1 MLSVCVPN
9 ASQSHA
15 RAISQKG
22 LRTPQRLLSYFCLA
36 GLFALTLGCSSDPV
50 KQEIT
55 RVASP
60 IDMTGHWEMDYAKS
74 DNLQDQLNA
83 VARQIRREAAR
94 REQLAKEGRGFAGG
108 PLPGRRD
115 LITLARLAEIITEP
129 TLLEVVQAAGRIRV
143 KRENSFALVCET
155 PIAETAGS
163 QTNTPGI
170 SVTTDLLGEQRCGW
184 DGSQLFFMLSLQ
196 EGMEVTHR
204 LSRSKAGGE
213 LLLVTSVETPDT
225 KFPLIVSQ
233 YFKRYD
239 PESLGFIC
247 ERSLTKGT
255 ICTTR

>member
-1 MLSVCVPN
+1 MFVVR
-9 ASQSHA
+9 ASFSPRVHA
-15 RAISQKG
+15 WASLQ
-22 LRTPQRLLSYFCLA
+22 QA
-36 GLFALTLGCSSDPV
+36 LFACRSLPWRVFLANLIALSLGCSSDPV

-60 IDMTGHWEMDYAKS
+60 VDMSGHWEMDYAKS

-129 TLLEVVQAAGRIRV
+129 TLLEVVQAAGRARV

-155 PIAETAGS
+155 DGS
-163 QTNTPGI
+163 KI
-170 SVTTDLLGEQRCGW
+170 SVTVDLLGEQRCGW
-184 DGSQLFFMLSLQ
+184 DSSQLFFMLTLQ
-196 EGMEVTHR
+196 EGLQVTHR
-204 LSRSKAGGE
+204 LSRSNDSDV
-213 LLLVTSVETPDT
+213 LLMVTSVETPDT

-247 ERSLTKGT
+247 ERSLTKGK

>member
-1 MLSVCVPN
+1 MFFVCRSFSPRVHAW
-9 ASQSHA
+9 ASLQQA
-15 RAISQKG
+15 
-22 LRTPQRLLSYFCLA
+22 
-36 GLFALTLGCSSDPV
+36 LFARWSLPWRVFLASLIALSFGCSSDPV

-55 RVASP
+55 RVASSV
-60 IDMTGHWEMDYAKS
+60 DMSGHWEMDYAKS

-94 REQLAKEGRGFAGG
+94 REQLAKEGRGFAGT

-129 TLLEVVQAAGRIRV
+129 TLLDVVQAAGRTRV

-155 PIAETAGS
+155 DGS
-163 QTNTPGI
+163 AI

-184 DGSQLFFMLSLQ
+184 DGSQLFFMLTLQ
-196 EGMEVTHR
+196 EGLEVTHR
-204 LSRSKAGGE
+204 LSHSE
-213 LLLVTSVETPDT
+213 QSDTLLLVTFVDTPNT

-233 YFKRYD
+233 FFKRYD
-239 PESLGFIC
+239 PESLGFKC
-247 ERSLTKGT
+247 ERSLTKGK

>member
-1 MLSVCVPN
+1 MGFTTL
-9 ASQSHA
+9 
-15 RAISQKG
+15 I
-22 LRTPQRLLSYFCLA
+22 TLLVFVA
-36 GLFALTLGCSSDPV
+36 GCNTDPV

-60 IDMTGHWEMDYAKS
+60 VDMTGHWELDYAKS
-74 DNLQDQLNA
+74 DNLQDQLNS

-129 TLLEVVQAAGRIRV
+129 TLLEVIQAEGRMRV
-143 KRENSFALVCET
+143 KRDNSFALVCET
-155 PIAETAGS
+155 DGS
-163 QTNTPGI
+163 TI

-184 DGSQLFFMLSLQ
+184 DSSQLFFMLNLQ

-204 LSRSKAGGE
+204 LSRSGE
-213 LLLVTSVETPDT
+213 GDVLLLVTSVETPGT
-225 KFPLIVSQ
+225 SLPLIVSQ
-233 YFKRYD
+233 FFTRYD
-239 PESLGFIC
+239 PEDLGFRC
-247 ERSLTKGT
+247 ERSLTKGK

>member
-1 MLSVCVPN
+1 MFVVC
-9 ASQSHA
+9 ASFLPRLHA
-15 RAISQKG
+15 WASLQQILVAHRS
-22 LRTPQRLLSYFCLA
+22 PPWRLFLA
-36 GLFALTLGCSSDPV
+36 GLIALSLGCSGDPV

-55 RVASP
+55 RVVSP
-60 IDMTGHWEMDYAKS
+60 VDMSGHWEMDYAKS
-74 DNLQDQLNA
+74 DNLQNQLNA

-129 TLLEVVQAAGRIRV
+129 TLLEVVQAAGRARV

-155 PIAETAGS
+155 DGS
-163 QTNTPGI
+163 KI
-170 SVTTDLLGEQRCGW
+170 SVTMDLLGEQRCGW
-184 DGSQLFFMLSLQ
+184 DSSQLFFMLTLQ
-196 EGMEVTHR
+196 EGLQVTHR
-204 LSRSKAGGE
+204 LSRSNDSDV
-213 LLLVTSVETPDT
+213 LLMVTSVETPDT

-239 PESLGFIC
+239 PQSLGFIC
-247 ERSLTKGT
+247 ERSLTKGK

>member
-1 MLSVCVPN
+1 MFVVFASFSPRFHAWVSWQQALVARRSSPWHVFLSSLI
-9 ASQSHA
+9 A
-15 RAISQKG
+15 
-22 LRTPQRLLSYFCLA
+22 LSI
-36 GLFALTLGCSSDPV
+36 GCSSDPV
-50 KQEIT
+50 KHEIT

-60 IDMTGHWEMDYAKS
+60 VDMSGHWEMDYAKS

-129 TLLEVVQAAGRIRV
+129 TLLEIIQAAGRTRV

-155 PIAETAGS
+155 DGS
-163 QTNTPGI
+163 AISITN
-170 SVTTDLLGEQRCGW
+170 DLLGAQRCGW
-184 DGSQLFFMLSLQ
+184 DSSQLFFMLSLQ
-196 EGMEVTHR
+196 EGLDVTHR
-204 LSRSKAGGE
+204 LSRSSEGDA

-225 KFPLIVSQ
+225 KFPLVVSQ

-239 PESLGFIC
+239 PESLGFTC
-247 ERSLTKGT
+247 ERSLTKGK

>member
-1 MLSVCVPN
+1 MFPK
-9 ASQSHA
+9 HA
-15 RAISQKG
+15 RLMGFTTLIA
-22 LRTPQRLLSYFCLA
+22 LLVLVA
-36 GLFALTLGCSSDPV
+36 GCNTDPV

-60 IDMTGHWEMDYAKS
+60 VDMTGHWELDYAKS
-74 DNLQDQLNA
+74 DNLQDQLNS

-129 TLLEVVQAAGRIRV
+129 TLLEVIQAEGRMRV
-143 KRENSFALVCET
+143 KRDNSFALVCET
-155 PIAETAGS
+155 DGS
-163 QTNTPGI
+163 TI

-184 DGSQLFFMLSLQ
+184 DSSQLFFMLNLQ

-204 LSRSKAGGE
+204 LSRSGVGDV

-225 KFPLIVSQ
+225 SLPLIVSQ
-233 YFKRYD
+233 FFTRYD
-239 PESLGFIC
+239 PEDLGFRC
-247 ERSLTKGT
+247 ERSLTKGK

>member
-36 GLFALTLGCSSDPV
+36 GLFALALGCSSDPV

-115 LITLARLAEIITEP
+115 LYGTISIENDAALVTGVIDESMRGKGLGRKLFSSLVDEGKKICDTV
-129 TLLEVVQAAGRIRV
+129 LLEVLI
-143 KRENSFALVCET
+143 
-155 PIAETAGS
+155 
-163 QTNTPGI
+163 TNQPAQN
-170 SVTTDLLGEQRCGW
+170 L
-184 DGSQLFFMLSLQ
+184 
-196 EGMEVTHR
+196 
-204 LSRSKAGGE
+204 
-213 LLLVTSVETPDT
+213 
-225 KFPLIVSQ
+225 
-233 YFKRYD
+233 YN
-239 PESLGFIC
+239 SLGFVETSRTDKVINM
-247 ERSLTKGT
+247 ELRE
-255 ICTTR
+255 

>member
-1 MLSVCVPN
+1 MFPK
-9 ASQSHA
+9 HA
-15 RAISQKG
+15 RLMGFTTLIA
-22 LRTPQRLLSYFCLA
+22 LLVLVA
-36 GLFALTLGCSSDPV
+36 GCNTDPV

-60 IDMTGHWEMDYAKS
+60 VDMTGHWELDYAKS
-74 DNLQDQLNA
+74 DNLQDQLNS

-129 TLLEVVQAAGRIRV
+129 TLLEVIQAEGRMRV
-143 KRENSFALVCET
+143 KRDNSFALVCET
-155 PIAETAGS
+155 DGS
-163 QTNTPGI
+163 TI

-184 DGSQLFFMLSLQ
+184 DSSQLFFMLNLQ

-204 LSRSKAGGE
+204 LSRSGE
-213 LLLVTSVETPDT
+213 GDVLLLVTSVETPDT
-225 KFPLIVSQ
+225 SLPLIVSQ
-233 YFKRYD
+233 FFTRYD
-239 PESLGFIC
+239 PEDLGFRC
-247 ERSLTKGT
+247 ERSLTKGK

>member
-1 MLSVCVPN
+1 MFVVCGFFSPRV
-9 ASQSHA
+9 HA
-15 RAISQKG
+15 WTSLQPA
-22 LRTPQRLLSYFCLA
+22 
-36 GLFALTLGCSSDPV
+36 LFARRSLPWRVFLASLIALSLGCSNDPV
-50 KQEIT
+50 KQQMT

-60 IDMTGHWEMDYAKS
+60 VDMSGHWEMDYAKS

-129 TLLEVVQAAGRIRV
+129 TLLEVVQAAGRARV

-155 PIAETAGS
+155 DGS
-163 QTNTPGI
+163 KI
-170 SVTTDLLGEQRCGW
+170 SVTMDLLGEQRCGW
-184 DGSQLFFMLSLQ
+184 DSSQLFFMLTLQ
-196 EGMEVTHR
+196 EGLQVTHR
-204 LSRSKAGGE
+204 LSRSNDSDV
-213 LLLVTSVETPDT
+213 LLMVTSVETPDT

-247 ERSLTKGT
+247 ERSLTKGK

>member
-1 MLSVCVPN
+1 MGFTTL
-9 ASQSHA
+9 
-15 RAISQKG
+15 I
-22 LRTPQRLLSYFCLA
+22 TLLVFVA
-36 GLFALTLGCSSDPV
+36 GCNTDPV

-60 IDMTGHWEMDYAKS
+60 VDMTGHWELDYAKS
-74 DNLQDQLNA
+74 DNLQDQLNS

-129 TLLEVVQAAGRIRV
+129 TLLEVIQAEGRMRV
-143 KRENSFALVCET
+143 KRDNSFALVCET
-155 PIAETAGS
+155 DGS
-163 QTNTPGI
+163 TI

-184 DGSQLFFMLSLQ
+184 DSSQLFFMLNLQ

-204 LSRSKAGGE
+204 LSRSGE
-213 LLLVTSVETPDT
+213 GDVLLLVTSVETPDT
-225 KFPLIVSQ
+225 SLPLIVSQ
-233 YFKRYD
+233 FFTRYD
-239 PESLGFIC
+239 PEDLGFRC
-247 ERSLTKGT
+247 ERSLTKGK

>member
-1 MLSVCVPN
+1 MPLQRVLIKPV
-9 ASQSHA
+9 
-15 RAISQKG
+15 
-22 LRTPQRLLSYFCLA
+22 LPQRTTLRGWFY
-36 GLFALTLGCSSDPV
+36 LTVLGVLMSGCASDSL

-60 IDMTGHWEMDYAKS
+60 VDMSGHWEMDFAKS
-74 DNLQDQLNA
+74 DNLQDRLNA
-83 VARQIRREAAR
+83 VARQIRREAAL
-94 REQLAKEGRGFAGG
+94 REQLAKEGRGFGGG

-129 TLLEVVQAAGRIRV
+129 TLLEIGQAAGRMRV

-155 PIAETAGS
+155 DGS
-163 QTNTPGI
+163 AI

-184 DGSQLFFMLSLQ
+184 DSSQLFFMLTLQ
-196 EGMEVTHR
+196 EGLEVTHR
-204 LSRSKAGGE
+204 LSRSNEGDA

-239 PESLGFIC
+239 PESLGFTC
-247 ERSLTKGT
+247 ERSLTKGR

>member
-1 MLSVCVPN
+1 MSDVCLFFLPRFHVW
-9 ASQSHA
+9 ATLQQALVA
-15 RAISQKG
+15 RWTT
-22 LRTPQRLLSYFCLA
+22 LWRVCLA
-36 GLFALTLGCSSDPV
+36 SVIAVSLGCSSDPV

-60 IDMTGHWEMDYAKS
+60 VDMSGHWEMDYAKS

-129 TLLEVVQAAGRIRV
+129 TLLEVVQAAGRTRV

-155 PIAETAGS
+155 DGS
-163 QTNTPGI
+163 TI

-184 DGSQLFFMLSLQ
+184 DSSQLFFMLTLQ
-196 EGMEVTHR
+196 EGLEVTHR
-204 LSRSKAGGE
+204 LSQSNEGDA
-213 LLLVTSVETPDT
+213 LLMVTSVETPDT

-233 YFKRYD
+233 FFKRYD
-239 PESLGFIC
+239 PESLGFTC
-247 ERSLTKGT
+247 ERSLTKGK

>member
-1 MLSVCVPN
+1 MGFTTLI
-9 ASQSHA
+9 A
-15 RAISQKG
+15 
-22 LRTPQRLLSYFCLA
+22 LLVLVA
-36 GLFALTLGCSSDPV
+36 GCNTDPV

-60 IDMTGHWEMDYAKS
+60 VDMTGHWELDYAKS
-74 DNLQDQLNA
+74 DNLQDQLNS

-129 TLLEVVQAAGRIRV
+129 TLLEVIQAEGRMRV
-143 KRENSFALVCET
+143 KRDNSFALVCET
-155 PIAETAGS
+155 DGS
-163 QTNTPGI
+163 TI

-184 DGSQLFFMLSLQ
+184 DSSQLFFMLNLQ

-204 LSRSKAGGE
+204 LSRSGE
-213 LLLVTSVETPDT
+213 GDVLLLVTSVETPDT
-225 KFPLIVSQ
+225 SLPLIVSQ
-233 YFKRYD
+233 FFTRYD
-239 PESLGFIC
+239 PEDLGFRC
-247 ERSLTKGT
+247 ERSLTKGK

>member
-1 MLSVCVPN
+1 MFVVCASFSPRCHAWASLRHALVVRRSPPWRVFLVSLIALS
-9 ASQSHA
+9 
-15 RAISQKG
+15 
-22 LRTPQRLLSYFCLA
+22 
-36 GLFALTLGCSSDPV
+36 LGCSSEPV

-60 IDMTGHWEMDYAKS
+60 VDMSGHWEMDYAKS

-94 REQLAKEGRGFAGG
+94 REQLAKEGRGFTGA

-129 TLLEVVQAAGRIRV
+129 TLLDVVQAAGRTRV

-155 PIAETAGS
+155 DGS
-163 QTNTPGI
+163 AI
-170 SVTTDLLGEQRCGW
+170 SVTIDLLGEQRCGW
-184 DGSQLFFMLSLQ
+184 DGSQLFFMLTLQ

-204 LSRSKAGGE
+204 LSHSE
-213 LLLVTSVETPDT
+213 QSDTLLLVTSVDTPNT

-233 YFKRYD
+233 FFKRYD
-239 PESLGFIC
+239 PESLGFKC
-247 ERSLTKGT
+247 ERSLTKGK

>member
-1 MLSVCVPN
+1 MGFTTL
-9 ASQSHA
+9 
-15 RAISQKG
+15 I
-22 LRTPQRLLSYFCLA
+22 TLLVFVA
-36 GLFALTLGCSSDPV
+36 GCNTDPV

-60 IDMTGHWEMDYAKS
+60 VDMTGHWELDYAKS
-74 DNLQDQLNA
+74 DNLQDQLNS

-129 TLLEVVQAAGRIRV
+129 TLLEVIQAEGRMRV
-143 KRENSFALVCET
+143 KRDNSFALVCET
-155 PIAETAGS
+155 DGS
-163 QTNTPGI
+163 TI

-184 DGSQLFFMLSLQ
+184 DSSQLFFMLNLQ

-204 LSRSKAGGE
+204 LSLSGE
-213 LLLVTSVETPDT
+213 GDVLLLVTSVETPDT
-225 KFPLIVSQ
+225 SLPLIVSQ
-233 YFKRYD
+233 FFTRYD
-239 PESLGFIC
+239 PEDLGFRC
-247 ERSLTKGT
+247 ERSLTKGK